1 MSIVVAV
8 RKGKYAAIAS
18 DLQISYGS
26 TICPGEMRPYPRNIR
41 KVGEAY
47 IGLVGSVAHF
57 TSLWSLAASKADL
70 FNFSSADTIAETF
83 RKIHPL
89 LRDEYYLMTTEDDKS
104 QEYESSQMDG
114 MIVSKSGIYSLSS
127 YREVSEYNSFWAT
140 GSGIDYSL
148 GAMEAIYA
156 TEQSAKTIAE
166 CGVCAACKFDM
177 ACGLPLESYE
187 LELEGT

>member
-18 DLQISYGS
+18 DLQTTYGS

-41 KVGEAY
+41 RVGEAY
-47 IGLVGSVAHF
+47 IGLVGSIAHF
-57 TSLWSLAASKADL
+57 TSLWSLVASKPDL
-70 FNFSSADTIAETF
+70 FNFSSGDAIAETL

-89 LRDEYYLMTTEDDKS
+89 LRDEYYLLTTEDDDN
-104 QEYESSQMDG
+104 QEYESIQMDG
-114 MIVSKSGIYSLSS
+114 LIVSKSGIYSFSS
-127 YREVSEYNSFWAT
+127 YREVSEYNMFWAT
-140 GSGIDYSL
+140 GSGTEYSL
-148 GAMEAIYA
+148 GAMEATYA
-156 TEQSAKTIAE
+156 TEQSAKKIAE
-166 CGVCAACKFDM
+166 CGVNAACKFDT